1 MQEAVQFSQEGPVAL
16 VHLDDGKANA
26 LGSGRIQA
34 LEEALDRAEKEAGA
48 LLILGRPG
56 CFSAG
61 FDLKELSKSPES
73 AARLV
78 SRGALLLAR
87 ILESPLPVVAGCSGH
102 AVAMGAL
109 LLMAADS
116 RIGAAGAFKL
126 GLNEVAIRMVLPEFA
141 VRLSRERLSRRH
153 LVRSALLAELYD
165 PETARDAGYLDRV
178 EAPEAL
184 EQVVRAEALRLAELP
199 RDAFAGTKALLRGP
213 LARAVRESA
222 AELDFVMDDGSAAG

>member
-1 MQEAVQFSQEGPVAL
+1 MQDAIRLSQDGPVLLA
-16 VHLDDGKANA
+16 HLDDGKANA
-26 LGSGRIQA
+26 LSSERIQA
-34 LEEALDRAEKEAGA
+34 LEDALARAEKEAGA

-61 FDLKELSKSPES
+61 FDLKEISKSPES
-73 AARLV
+73 ATRLV
-78 SRGALLLAR
+78 ARGALLLAR

-102 AVAMGAL
+102 ALAMGAL

-141 VRLSRERLSRRH
+141 VQLARERLSRRH

-178 EAPEAL
+178 ETPEAL
-184 EQVVRAEALRLAELP
+184 ESAARAEALRLAELP
-199 RDAFAGTKALLRGP
+199 RGAFAGTKALLRGP
-213 LARAVRESA
+213 LAREVRESA
-222 AELDFVMDDGSAAG
+222 AQLDFVMDGADG